1 MPSEACNG
9 EHSLTHSLF
18 SQDLG
23 CLSSFILAGALL
35 PTLLLG
41 VRRAERDPCAYTC
54 RENEQVRSVPL
65 SIRPG
70 HVMRMQQ
77 PSASGSQ
84 TIAAPLPPHLRAQ
97 WRSPAAEGAE
107 GVDSAERQAAD
118 VQGEHSQ
125 QEAVAAWQPEGI
137 GGTDIA
143 AARVPLSQNGKVLM
157 HDLEARDRGSMAG
170 AAQDAALDK
179 RESIGQGQA
188 VEGPNWSGRQLTY
201 KGIVFDLETTGMV
214 HLSSCMHDVD

>member
-1 MPSEACNG
+1 M
-9 EHSLTHSLF
+9 
-18 SQDLG
+18 
-23 CLSSFILAGALL
+23 LAGALL

-118 VQGEHSQ
+118 VQAEHSQ

-170 AAQDAALDK
+170 AAQDAAVDK